1 MFQFRGFPTHTYL
14 FSIRSMI
21 LHHGCSHIRKS
32 ADRSLFAAHRSLSQ
46 LVTSFIGSQCQ
57 GILHML
63 FFAWTTF
70 MFKVL
75 SDFLH
80 NCSQFIAW
88 IAVFHTLQLLG
99 AVFLSSAPGKIVSF
113 YPLSLTKKPDF
124 VRSFSLLLISCFFPL
139 LCLSCMSHWFF
150 SESICLVSYSVFNEL
165 QLNFH

>member
-1 MFQFRGFPTHTYL
+1 
-14 FSIRSMI
+14 MI

-32 ADRSLFAAHRSLSQ
+32 AGRSLFAAHRSLSQ

-70 MFKVL
+70 MFWSYEQSSDCSGLNITVL
-75 SDFLH
+75 V
-80 NCSQFIAW
+80 IAW

-99 AVFLSSAPGKIVSF
+99 AVFYL
-113 YPLSLTKKPDF
+113 PLLAKLFRFT
-124 VRSFSLLLISCFFPL
+124 LLVWRKNLISINRFLCFFPL